1 MDNRNRSNVLLVE
14 LLIAIF
20 FFMIAATVVLQVFA
34 AARNMT
40 ARSAAESRALAQA
53 QNVADALIAA
63 EQPERALEAMAFRAA
78 HGIWTRAYGDYA
90 LYVEGS
96 DVPQEAGT
104 LWQGTVR
111 AYYSLHTEDQARQAD
126 EELFALP
133 CARYR
138 EAEP

>member
-40 ARSAAESRALAQA
+40 ARAVTESHALAEA

-63 EQPERALEAMAFRAA
+63 EQPELALEAMEFRAA
-78 HGIWTRAYGDYA
+78 HGIWTRAYGDYT
-90 LYVEGS
+90 LYVEGA
-96 DVPQEAGT
+96 DVPQAAGT

-111 AYYSLHTEDQARQAD
+111 AYYSLRTEDQARQEG

-133 CARYR
+133 CAKYR
-138 EAEP
+138 EAGQ